1 MRLSPVLLALGV
13 MLAFLG
19 LAMVPCALLDAA
31 LGHDQ
36 WAVFGLWAFA
46 VTTVGIVM
54 AISAGNARPKTGL
67 REAFLL
73 TVLVWVVLSFA
84 AALPLIFVLPDRYT
98 FTDAIFESVSGLTT
112 TGATI
117 LTDLETLQEG
127 TLLWRAI
134 LQWIGGI
141 GIIVTAIAI
150 LPFLQVGGMQLFQVE
165 SSDQTGKFMPRV
177 AEIAAQTGL
186 VYLFLTVLCL
196 ILYAIAGM
204 SAFDAFA
211 HAMTT
216 MAAGGYSTHDTSFQ
230 WFREND
236 AAGVIPVATV
246 FMFLAGLPFALLAL
260 ALLQGRITPLLRD
273 PQPRLYTAIILV
285 LVSLLVIWRMATGG
299 DDGPGLL
306 AVIESSAFN
315 LVSVMTGTGYASAG
329 YDEWGGFAVGIFFLA
344 TFLGGCAGSAACGIK
359 MFRLEI
365 AVKTLVAYAARMVRP
380 HRIVPVRYG
389 GKPVGETTLQAV
401 MVFIFLYIA
410 TFMVAAL
417 LINLAGESPITAIS
431 AAAASVSN
439 VGPGL
444 GSAVGPNGNFGGL
457 SDFSKWVCLIAML
470 LGRLEFI
477 SVFVLLMPEFWRG

>member
-1 MRLSPVLLALGV
+1 MHLSPVLLALGV

-31 LGHDQ
+31 LGNSQ
-36 WAVFGLWAFA
+36 WSVFGLWAFVVASIGVVLA
-46 VTTVGIVM
+46 V
-54 AISAGNARPKTGL
+54 SAGNARPKTGL
-67 REAFLL
+67 REAFIL

-84 AALPLIFVLPDRYT
+84 AALPFIAVGYS
-98 FTDAIFESVSGLTT
+98 FTDAMFESVSGLTT
-112 TGATI
+112 TGATVFTG
-117 LTDLETLQEG
+117 LDNLPEG

-186 VYLFLTVLCL
+186 VYLVLSIACAS
-196 ILYAIAGM
+196 LYAVAGM
-204 SAFDAFA
+204 SAFDAIA

-216 MAAGGYSTHDTSFQ
+216 MAAGGYSTHDMSFG
-230 WFREND
+230 WFIGNG
-236 AAGVIPVATV
+236 APGAIPVATV

-260 ALLQGRITPLLRD
+260 ALLQGRVRPMLSD
-273 PQPRLYTAIILV
+273 PQPRLYAAIILV
-285 LVSLLVIWRMATGG
+285 LVSLLVIWRLATGG
-299 DDGPGLL
+299 EDGPGFL
-306 AVIESSAFN
+306 AALQSSAFN
-315 LVSVMTGTGYASAG
+315 LISVMTGTGYASAS
-329 YDEWGGFAVGIFFLA
+329 YDQWGSFAVGVFFVA

-365 AVKTLVAYAARMVRP
+365 SVKALLAYGARMVRP
-380 HRIVPVRYG
+380 HSVVHVRYG
-389 GKPVGETTLQAV
+389 SKPVGESTLQSV
-401 MVFIFLYIA
+401 MVFVFLYVA
-410 TFMVAAL
+410 TFLIAAL
-417 LINLAGESPITAIS
+417 IINLDGEDLITAIS
-431 AAAASVSN
+431 ASAASVSN

-444 GSAVGPNGNFGGL
+444 GNLVGPSGNFADLSGL
-457 SDFSKWVCLIAML
+457 SKWVCLIAML

-477 SVFVLLMPEFWRG
+477 AVFVLITPKFWRG

>member
-31 LGHDQ
+31 LGNPQ
-36 WAVFGLWAFA
+36 WSVFGLSAFA
-46 VTTVGIVM
+46 VATIGIVM
-54 AISAGNARPKTGL
+54 AISAGNARPKTGM
-67 REAFLL
+67 REAFML

-84 AALPLIFVLPDRYT
+84 AAVPLIFVLPDEYT
-98 FTDAIFESVSGLTT
+98 LTDAIFESVSGLTT

-117 LTDLETLQEG
+117 LKDLETLQEG

-186 VYLFLTVLCL
+186 VYLLLSIACAS
-196 ILYAIAGM
+196 LYTEAGM
-204 SAFDAFA
+204 SAFDAIA

-216 MAAGGYSTHDTSFQ
+216 MSAGGYSTHDTSFN
-230 WFREND
+230 WFIEND
-236 AAGVIPVATV
+236 APGVIPVATV
-246 FMFLAGLPFALLAL
+246 FMFLAGLPFAVLAL
-260 ALLQGRITPLLRD
+260 AFLQGRIRPMLSD
-273 PQPRLYTAIILV
+273 PQPRLYAAIILV
-285 LVSLLVIWRMATGG
+285 LVSLLVTWRLLTGG
-299 DDGPGLL
+299 EDGPGLI
-306 AVIESSAFN
+306 AAIESSAFN
-315 LVSVMTGTGYASAG
+315 LISVMTGTGYVSTG
-329 YDEWGGFAVGIFFLA
+329 YDQWGGFAVGIFFAA

-365 AVKTLVAYAARMVRP
+365 SVKTLLAYGARMVRP
-380 HRIVPVRYG
+380 HRVVHVRYG
-389 GKPVGETTLQAV
+389 GKPVGETTLQSV

-410 TFMVAAL
+410 TFLIAAL
-417 LINLAGESPITAIS
+417 IINLDGQDLITAIS
-431 AAAASVSN
+431 ASAASVSN

-444 GSAVGPNGNFGGL
+444 GNIVGPTGSFAELSGL
-457 SDFSKWVCLIAML
+457 SKWVCLIAML

-477 SVFVLLMPEFWRG
+477 AVFVLLTPKFWRG

>member
-31 LGHDQ
+31 LGNQQ
-36 WAVFGLWAFA
+36 WSVFGLWGFVVATIG
-46 VTTVGIVM
+46 VVM
-54 AISAGNARPKTGL
+54 AVSAGNARPKTGL
-67 REAFLL
+67 REAFML

-84 AALPLIFVLPDRYT
+84 AALPFISVGYS
-98 FTDAIFESVSGLTT
+98 FTDAMFESVSGLTT
-112 TGATI
+112 TGATVF
-117 LTDLETLQEG
+117 TDLDTAVEEG

-177 AEIAAQTGL
+177 AEIAAQTGI
-186 VYLFLTVLCL
+186 VYLVLTILCAS
-196 ILYAIAGM
+196 LYAIVGM
-204 SAFDAFA
+204 SGFDAIT

-216 MAAGGYSTHDTSFQ
+216 MAAGGYSTHDTSFG
-230 WFREND
+230 WFIENG
-236 AAGVIPVATV
+236 APGAIPVATV

-260 ALLQGRITPLLRD
+260 ALLQGRVRPLLTD
-273 PQPRLYTAIILV
+273 PQPRLYASIILV
-285 LVSLLVIWRMATGG
+285 LVTLLVIWRMATAGE
-299 DDGPGLL
+299 DAPGLL
-306 AVIESSAFN
+306 ATIEMSAFN
-315 LVSVMTGTGYASAG
+315 LISVMTGTGYASAG
-329 YDEWGGFAVGIFFLA
+329 YDQWGGFAVGIFFLA

-365 AVKTLVAYAARMVRP
+365 AVKTLAAYAARMVRP
-380 HRIVPVRYG
+380 HRVVPVRYG

-401 MVFIFLYIA
+401 MVFIFLYFA
-410 TFMVAAL
+410 TFLVAAL
-417 LINLAGESPITAIS
+417 LINLAGEDLITAIS
-431 AAAASVSN
+431 ASAASVSN

-444 GSAVGPNGNFGGL
+444 GGKVGPNGSFTDL
-457 SDFSKWVCLIAML
+457 TAFSKWVCLIAML
-470 LGRLEFI
+470 MGRLEFI
-477 SVFVLLMPEFWRG
+477 AVFVLLMPKFWRG